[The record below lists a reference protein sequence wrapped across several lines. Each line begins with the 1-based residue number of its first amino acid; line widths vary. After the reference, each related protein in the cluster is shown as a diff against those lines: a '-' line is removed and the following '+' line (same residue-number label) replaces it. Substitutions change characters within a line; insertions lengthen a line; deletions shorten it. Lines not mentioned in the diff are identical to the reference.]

1 MADSRTPDPSSVDP
15 ALTLEPA
22 HPASHQASLFFCSD
36 ILQDRIVQY
45 GLGEQLLQSGAL
57 VLAFTL
63 WVSTRPCRDTS
74 LCIVDASIDM
84 PCLRQKLTDEER
96 NAALASFANQI
107 GIDQAPAVIAEKK
120 MMPAWKGLQ
129 IFFETLLLL
138 IVGLCRFL
146 ALVCEDLTHT
156 ISIS

>member
-1 MADSRTPDPSSVDP
+1 MASASNFFSL
-15 ALTLEPA
+15 AL
-22 HPASHQASLFFCSD
+22 SFSL
-36 ILQDRIVQY
+36 
-45 GLGEQLLQSGAL
+45 
-57 VLAFTL
+57 
-63 WVSTRPCRDTS
+63 S
-74 LCIVDASIDM
+74 LCGYRLVHAAILRLVFVDASIDM

-146 ALVCEDLTHT
+146 ALVCDDLTHT